1 MFPPIPPDV
10 LSALSK
16 QFPER
21 APHAFETLEE
31 MRWRGG
37 QVSVVRFLQRIFNE
51 QNENILTP
59 EEFQDVLTV
68 RQDP

>member
-1 MFPPIPPDV
+1 MTFPPIPPDV
-10 LSALSK
+10 LLALSK

-37 QVSVVRFLQRIFNE
+37 QVSVVRFLRRMYDE
-51 QNENILTP
+51 QNKNILSP
-59 EEFQDVLTV
+59 EDDAQDV
-68 RQDP
+68 PAFS